1 MSIFA
6 SRSASWNF
14 FGCVLIKKFIKFMA
28 PEHVCIPTQL
38 TGTENKNC
46 LETMMM
52 IHFFFVCGDGDGG
65 VPFHFEREGK
75 DGRCALDDWSRAQ
88 L

>member
-1 MSIFA
+1 
-6 SRSASWNF
+6 
-14 FGCVLIKKFIKFMA
+14 MA

-65 VPFHFEREGK
+65 GFLFILKGK
-75 DGRCALDDWSRAQ
+75 AKMAVVR
-88 L
+88 